1 MFSIFFGID
10 ISSKMTLFAN
20 NMMVNIVKKNGKI
33 SCTSMKA

>member
-20 NMMVNIVKKNGKI
+20 NMMVNIVKKTVKYP
-33 SCTSMKA
+33 AHP